1 MKELKD
7 TVDLMLSDDYVDRFK
22 AEYYQLETRFIKL
35 AAMVKNWD
43 KLNFTPNMSKG
54 FYIKQLHIMAMYLYY
69 LIFRSG
75 IEKVNIDKNENIDE
89 LILIYM

>member
-7 TVDLMLSDDYVDRFK
+7 TVDLMLSDDYADRFK

-35 AAMVKNWD
+35 AAMVENWD
-43 KLNFTPNMSKG
+43 KLTFTPNMSRK

-69 LIFRSG
+69 LILRSG
-75 IEKVNIDKNENIDE
+75 PERIDIDKNENIDE
-89 LILIYM
+89 LISIYM

>member
-35 AAMVKNWD
+35 ASMVGNWD
-43 KLNFTPNMSKG
+43 KLNFTPNMSRE
-54 FYIKQLHIMAMYLYY
+54 FYIKQLHVMAMYLYY

-75 IEKVNIDKNENIDE
+75 IEKVNIDKSENIDE
-89 LILIYM
+89 IILVYM

>member
-35 AAMVKNWD
+35 ASMVGNWD
-43 KLNFTPNMSKG
+43 KLNFTPTMSKV

-75 IEKVNIDKNENIDE
+75 VEKINIDKNENIDE
-89 LILIYM
+89 LISIYM

>member
-35 AAMVKNWD
+35 ASMV
-43 KLNFTPNMSKG
+43 G
-54 FYIKQLHIMAMYLYY
+54 IMAMYLYY

-75 IEKVNIDKNENIDE
+75 IEKVNIDKSENIDE
-89 LILIYM
+89 IILVYM

>member
-35 AAMVKNWD
+35 ATMIQNWD
-43 KLNFTPNMSKG
+43 KLNFTPDMSKI

-75 IEKVNIDKNENIDE
+75 VEKVDIDKNENIDE